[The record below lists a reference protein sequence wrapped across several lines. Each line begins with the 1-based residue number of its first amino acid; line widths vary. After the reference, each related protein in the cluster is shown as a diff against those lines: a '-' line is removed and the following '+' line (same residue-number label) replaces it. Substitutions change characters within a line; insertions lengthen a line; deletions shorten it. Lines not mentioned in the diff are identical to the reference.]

1 MFWLCDSAMYTHM
14 SKLTSSFEIDRGIAL
29 HKMIRFLTMSLAGE
43 GYLNFMGNEF
53 GHPEWI
59 DFPREG
65 NGWSSYYCR
74 RQWHLADDK
83 LLKYEWLL
91 EFDKA
96 MVAFAK
102 EKRIFTKAP
111 ISLYIDE
118 EAQVLV
124 YERNGVLFA
133 FNFSPTN
140 SYENYFIPTR
150 GKGAYAPLL
159 STDEEQFGGFDRIS
173 QHVTYT
179 ASKGADGR
187 MGFGMYLPTRTAVC
201 LGKKK

>member
-1 MFWLCDSAMYTHM
+1 M
-14 SKLTSSFEIDRGIAL
+14 
-29 HKMIRFLTMSLAGE
+29 
-43 GYLNFMGNEF
+43 
-53 GHPEWI
+53 
-59 DFPREG
+59 
-65 NGWSSYYCR
+65 
-74 RQWHLADDK
+74 
-83 LLKYEWLL
+83 

-118 EAQVLV
+118 GAQVLV

-150 GKGAYAPLL
+150 GKGSYAPLL

-173 QHVTYT
+173 LDVTYT
-179 ASKGADGR
+179 ASKKEDGR
-187 MGFGMYLPTRTAVC
+187 MGFGMYLPARTAVC